1 MKKNNLQPLLFLL
14 SVLSPCSASATYTNT
29 VPPEYASVL
38 EYNANGQALTA
49 IGADKA
55 YTGSDGTIYTGF
67 SGKGVTVAVIDTGAL
82 LTHEDLKGNISKLQ
96 GEGFNDYSSAHG
108 THVAGIIG
116 AEKNDLGMHGVAY
129 ESELLSFST
138 LLAGE
143 CQDDQLCMSTEEAWN
158 ELTKEEYDAV
168 KIINNSWSMGTKNYQ
183 DYTAADW
190 TSGIT
195 AAKGLVEKD
204 KLIVASAG
212 NDMKMYPNVYPAGLP
227 YFDSSLALNTISV
240 IAYDSAKTPD
250 DKNFIAGFSNLA
262 LNAQKWSLSAPGAS
276 IFSTVTG
283 DTGSVVNAYDYM
295 SGTSMAAPVV
305 SGAAALV
312 QEAFPFL
319 GGKQIAD
326 VLFSTADNDFSGFS
340 DHMVQSI
347 SKDSGTTYRFLFF
360 GTQDGYGKEWTNDEK
375 NAIVAT
381 ELGAGKSCSSEGVY
395 CNNVSYQDVFGQG
408 LLNVAD
414 AVKGLAVL
422 DAARLTT
429 ADFNQDY
436 GQFFYTVNTQGLEG
450 TWSNDIGQKKYESE
464 SEDPTAEE
472 LQYAGADLGLKKEG
486 AGTLTLAGDNTFA
499 GTSVVNE
506 GTLELSGKM
515 AGAVEVNSSGT
526 FALTNGQMDGK
537 VVVNKDG
544 GLTVN
549 SGTLNADIQNAGS
562 ATAFGGTLNGI
573 LANTGTFTVSG
584 VDKIIDDTPQRVEGI
599 FTSANSIQNA
609 GTFVLAHMGTLNGSL
624 ENNGILQVT
633 GFSKIQGALNNN
645 ASGYADISAGAS
657 LDLNGGTFENAGR
670 LSGSGSITGGT
681 VHSTGSV
688 DTTLTLERLDS
699 SGKINISAAAGTT
712 APTAMTVRNLNITGG
727 SFALSDSE
735 VVYRNGQTY
744 NVINF
749 DTLEGLSNFEMR
761 TMIAGFIAAD
771 VIQNANSLDIDVGF
785 IRMSTDPST
794 SSFNAEER
802 QVASI
807 FDKMY
812 LDADNEEFIG
822 YYYMTPDQLKGQIN
836 TIRNQIQAV
845 PVENL
850 PLTNTMSSNVYTHLF
865 QVQSSRDT
873 SFYPRPYVPSN
884 NYRGSYYR
892 GRSGGSPETDRKLWV
907 QALGGQLKTDAEKET
922 NRGTAKTTT
931 YGAMFGYDKEISN
944 TFLVGVTGGFA
955 YSELKQDDDEV
966 KVNDYRLGIYAG
978 KRWGRVTLD
987 SIAMGGFQQYKSERQ
1002 TNIVGLQ
1009 ATSKGDYTGY
1019 TAEAGMKL
1027 GFDFNR
1033 RPQSDHSF
1041 LFRTYVS
1048 GGVSYISQESYKE
1061 KGSSSMN
1068 LRVGSVSD
1076 TSVTVQ
1082 PGLTIGYMWS
1092 DAVLSADIGYQRLV
1106 TGGTPRMTAYF
1117 LADTTQTSFDS
1128 LPSDIDKDYLML
1140 GLGFKEHLS
1149 RNTLVNL
1156 WLGSRLSDKTS
1167 AFSASVTVS
1176 YEF

>member
-1 MKKNNLQPLLFLL
+1 MKKNKTLLFFFLLLLFL
-14 SVLSPCSASATYTNT
+14 SRPASATYTNT
-29 VPPEYASVL
+29 VPAEYGAVS
-38 EYNANGQALTA
+38 EYNANGKALTA

-55 YTGSDGTIYTGF
+55 YTGSDGAIYTGF
-67 SGKGVTVAVIDTGAL
+67 SGKGVTVAVVDAGAL
-82 LTHEDLKGNISKLQ
+82 LTHVDLKEKISSLEA
-96 GEGFNDYSSAHG
+96 EGFNEYSSSHG

-129 ESELLSFST
+129 GADLLSFST
-138 LLAGE
+138 LLTGE
-143 CQDDQLCMSTEEAWN
+143 CQDEQLCMSSEEAWK
-158 ELTKEEYDAV
+158 ELTKEDYDAV
-168 KIINNSWSMGTKNYQ
+168 KIVNNSWSMGTKNYD
-183 DYTAADW
+183 DYTSSDW
-190 TSGIT
+190 TSAIT
-195 AAKGLVEKD
+195 ASKGLVEKD

-240 IAYDSAKTPD
+240 IAFDAGKTPA

-262 LNAQKWSLSAPGAS
+262 LNAQKWSLSAPGAD
-276 IFSTVTG
+276 IFSSVTG
-283 DTGSVVNAYDYM
+283 DTPEVVNDFGYM

-340 DHMVQSI
+340 KHMVQSI
-347 SKDSGTTYRFLFF
+347 NNEGVTTYRFLFF
-360 GTQDGYGKEWTNDEK
+360 GAEDGYGRAWTDDEK
-375 NAIVAT
+375 NAAVAA
-381 ELGAGKSCSSEGVY
+381 ELGAGNSCSSTGVY
-395 CNNVSYQDVFGQG
+395 CNNVNYKDVFGQG
-408 LLNVAD
+408 LLNAGD

-429 ADFNQDY
+429 SDFDEDM
-436 GQFFYTVNTQGLEG
+436 GQFFYTVDTQGLKG
-450 TWSNDIGQKKYESE
+450 TWSNNISQKKYESE
-464 SEDPTAEE
+464 NQDPTAEE
-472 LQYAGADLGLKKEG
+472 IVYAAADLGLKKEG
-486 AGTLTLAGDNTFA
+486 TGTLTLAGDNTFA
-499 GTSVVNE
+499 GISVVNG

-515 AGAVEVNSSGT
+515 AGGVIVNSSGT
-526 FALTNGQMDGK
+526 FALTNGQMDGQ
-537 VVVNKDG
+537 VVVNRSG
-544 GLTVN
+544 ALTVN
-549 SGTLNADIQNAGS
+549 SGTLNANVRNAGTS
-562 ATAFGGTLNGI
+562 TAFGGTLNGI
-573 LANTGTFTVSG
+573 LTNSGTFTVSG
-584 VDKIIDDTPQRVEGI
+584 FDQTTGDTTIRLEGV
-599 FTSANSIQNA
+599 FTSANAVQNA
-609 GTFVLAHMGTLNGSL
+609 GTFVLADKGTLAADLNNEGVIQVNG
-624 ENNGILQVT
+624 EAKVT
-633 GFSKIQGALNNN
+633 GALKNMAFGTASVNTGATLN
-645 ASGYADISAGAS
+645 
-657 LDLNGGTFENAGR
+657 LNGGTFENLGHIGGAGA
-670 LSGSGSITGGT
+670 IAGGT
-681 VHSTGSV
+681 VRSTGSV
-688 DTTLTLERLDS
+688 DTSLTLERLDS
-699 SGKINISAAAGTT
+699 SGKINIAAAAGTT
-712 APTAMTVRNLNITGG
+712 NPAAMTVQNLNITGG
-727 SFALSDSE
+727 SFALSNSE

-744 NVINF
+744 NVVNF
-749 DTLEGLSNFEMR
+749 NTLEGFSNFEMR

-771 VIQNANSLDIDVGF
+771 VIQNAGSLDIDVGF
-785 IRMSTDPST
+785 IRMSSDPST
-794 SSFNAEER
+794 ASFTAEER
-802 QVASI
+802 QIASI

-812 LDADNEEFIG
+812 LDADNEDFIG

-865 QVQSSRDT
+865 QVQSSRDA
-873 SFYPRPYVPSN
+873 SFYPRQYTPSN
-884 NYRGSYYR
+884 TYRGGYYR
-892 GRSGGSPETDRKLWV
+892 GRSGGSPETDSKLWV
-907 QALGGQLKTDAEKET
+907 QAVGGQLKTDAEKGT

-931 YGAMFGYDKEISN
+931 YGGMFGYDKEVSN
-944 TFLVGVTGGFA
+944 TFLVGLTGGFA
-955 YSELKQDDDEV
+955 YSTLKQDDDEV
-966 KVNDYRLGIYAG
+966 KVNDYRLGLYAG

-987 SIAMGGFQQYKSERQ
+987 SLAMAGFQQYKSERQ
-1002 TNIVGLQ
+1002 TNIVGLK

-1033 RPQSDHSF
+1033 RPQGDHSF

-1048 GGVSYISQESYKE
+1048 GAVSYISQESYKE

-1128 LPSDIDKDYLML
+1128 LPSDVDKDYLML

-1149 RNTLVNL
+1149 RDTLINL

-1167 AFSASVTVS
+1167 AFTASVTVS